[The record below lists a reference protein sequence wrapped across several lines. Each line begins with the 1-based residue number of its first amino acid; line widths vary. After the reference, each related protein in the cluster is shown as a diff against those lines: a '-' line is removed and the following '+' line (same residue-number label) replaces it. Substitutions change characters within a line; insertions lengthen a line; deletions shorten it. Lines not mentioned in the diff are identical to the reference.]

1 MPAIAA
7 TVVRLTVPPAG
18 PESAGADGGAT
29 GWPARVTGLVA
40 SLAAALATTTSDDR
54 PSTVVLLDV
63 GVPHAREAAAHPL
76 AACAVEAARSL
87 VQSRALEQPAPPT
100 NLLLVDGGT
109 DPDDVDTTIAYLG
122 SPGGAFVHGSSI
134 DLRSRR

>member
-1 MPAIAA
+1 VPATAA

-18 PESAGADGGAT
+18 REDGGAT
-29 GWPARVTGLVA
+29 GWPTRVTELVA

-54 PSTVVLLDV
+54 SSTVVLLDV
-63 GVPHAREAAAHPL
+63 GVPGAGEAGSHPL
-76 AACAVEAARSL
+76 ATCAVEAARSL
-87 VQSRALEQPAPPT
+87 VQARALEQPTPPT
-100 NLLLVDGGT
+100 NLLLVDGDT
-109 DPDDVDTTIAYLG
+109 DPDDVAATIAYLG

>member
-1 MPAIAA
+1 MPATAA

-18 PESAGADGGAT
+18 QEGAGADGGAT
-29 GWPARVTGLVA
+29 GWPTQVTDLVV
-40 SLAAALATTTSDDR
+40 SLAADLATTTPGDR
-54 PSTVVLLDV
+54 SSTVVLLDL
-63 GVPHAREAAAHPL
+63 GAPPTGQAPGSPL

-87 VQSRALEQPAPPT
+87 VQARALEQPTPPT
-100 NLLLVDGGT
+100 NLLLVDGDT
-109 DPDDVDTTIAYLG
+109 DPDDVDATIAYLG